1 LLLAHC
7 STEAE
12 NESGTRITYNDDTW
26 GYPIR

>member
-12 NESGTRITYNDDTW
+12 N
-26 GYPIR
+26 